1 MISLLST
8 NSDIPKYTL
17 SYVDDFYMYCDMED
31 RSIMIQHV
39 DETNI
44 QFDTK
49 FKSTGNCFS
58 YYKVLHYS
66 DYTMFKANDY
76 KLDTLKS
83 LIELELSRCIFNY
96 IDEDQIKLVKQRF
109 GDYGSLDFSKI
120 TSSITVDNHVHLF
133 ILKTMR
139 FENKDAAVPSDHKET
154 FLFDSEKKQVYVQNE
169 KNKHSNKHSF
179 LEIFTAS
186 RFSCTKIDIYESMI
200 TDSFKLMIDNGLMGT
215 VVCYDNDSLTVYD
228 NTFGDIKRF
237 DEPSAIYAFLTDLML
252 ELITYD
258 PSTLMMSY
266 VKEYDLDLKNLSSD
280 QLKAVFM
287 ADY

>member
-1 MISLLST
+1 
-8 NSDIPKYTL
+8 
-17 SYVDDFYMYCDMED
+17 MED

-49 FKSTGNCFS
+49 FKATGNCFS

-66 DYTMFKANDY
+66 DYTVFKANDY
-76 KLDTLKS
+76 KLDTLKN
-83 LIELELSRCIFNY
+83 LIELELSKCIFNY
-96 IDEDQIKLVKQRF
+96 IDEHHIKLVKQRF
-109 GDYGSLDFSKI
+109 GEYGSLDFSKI

-169 KNKHSNKHSF
+169 KNKHP
-179 LEIFTAS
+179 LLDVFTAS
-186 RFSCTKIDIYESMI
+186 RFSDTKIGVYESM
-200 TDSFKLMIDNGLMGT
+200 TTESFKVMIDNGLMGT
-215 VVCYDNDSLTVYD
+215 VVCYDNEKLTIYD
-228 NTFGDIKRF
+228 NTFGDIKHF
-237 DEPSAIYAFLTDLML
+237 DSPTEITAFLNDLML
-252 ELITYD
+252 ELVTYD
-258 PSTLMMSY
+258 PSILMKNY
-266 VKEYDLDLKNLSSD
+266 VSEYDLELKNMSVD
-280 QLKAVFM
+280 QLKAVVM